1 MGYKET
7 AKLDSLYNTPSTVAV
22 YTFEQCLDWVIRQGG
37 VEEMEKR
44 SAIKSK
50 LIYECIDQSNG
61 FYRSPVEPSV
71 RSRVNVVFRIKDG
84 VQELEEKFVGE
95 SKAAGLI
102 GLKGHRSVGGLRAS
116 LFNAVSIEDTQKLAQ
131 FMKDFQKKYN

>member
-1 MGYKET
+1 
-7 AKLDSLYNTPSTVAV
+7 
-22 YTFEQCLDWVIRQGG
+22 
-37 VEEMEKR
+37 MEKR

>member
-1 MGYKET
+1 
-7 AKLDSLYNTPSTVAV
+7 
-22 YTFEQCLDWVIRQGG
+22 
-37 VEEMEKR
+37 MEKR

-50 LIYECIDQSNG
+50 LIYGCIDQSNG